1 MAWKAEKKK
10 QSERRN
16 SQIKMVAVCYSTYII
31 TTNMKHYFFN
41 ELYIIFSQGIW
52 YFLRIFVY
60 HFIKS
65 RLFKKRLEW
74 QNSGHFENIQF
85 TKCFLGKAW
94 RSTCT
99 LLYNILFIAQNML
112 RKIETRGNHAS
123 YLNFYKKKYALQ
135 MWVCQWKMK
144 EDFHETTPRN

>member
-1 MAWKAEKKK
+1 MESRREK

-65 RLFKKRLEW
+65 RLFKKRLEL
-74 QNSGHFENIQF
+74 QNSGHFGNIQF

-112 RKIETRGNHAS
+112 RKIETHGNHAS
-123 YLNFYKKKYALQ
+123 YLNFYKKNTPSKCGFASEK
-135 MWVCQWKMK
+135 WRKIFMK
-144 EDFHETTPRN
+144 RHPEIN